1 MSIIFRNILFVTFA
15 ITFAVDVFLVDSFS
29 TQDIKNESKI
39 IFFDI
44 GQGDATMIDAGGGNQ
59 ILIDGGD
66 GKMILEK
73 LGKYMP
79 LLDREIELVI
89 MTHPDKDHLGGLVE
103 VLKYYQVAQIIE
115 TGIVCE
121 TAICQEWDRLVDE
134 KDIPIK
140 YAEFGQ
146 RIDLQSVDIKV
157 LYPFENL
164 HDQKVKDDNETSIVL
179 RVDVE
184 NNSYLLMGDAG
195 FKVENE
201 LIERNISIGAKT
213 LKVAH
218 HGSKNATS
226 NDFLRIVNPEVA
238 VIPVGENRY
247 GHPTQE
253 LLNRLKNMS
262 IQFLQTD
269 LSGDLVF
276 E

>member
-201 LIERNISIGAKT
+201 LIERNISSGAKT

-218 HGSKNATS
+218 HVSKNPTS